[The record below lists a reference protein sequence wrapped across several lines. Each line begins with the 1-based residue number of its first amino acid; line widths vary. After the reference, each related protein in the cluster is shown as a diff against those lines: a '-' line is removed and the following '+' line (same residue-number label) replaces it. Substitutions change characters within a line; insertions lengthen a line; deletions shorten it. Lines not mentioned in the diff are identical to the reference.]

1 MSKTFSFSNE
11 KFDEF
16 VKDIVDLQKSFQELI
31 EKEKFFNENNIVKKH
46 FRLSLDNVIR
56 ICFGEIPIISQR
68 TINSDQ
74 YTLNYYRLKRLGYD
88 AFILLPLHDYI
99 QHRYRNLSQIPK
111 QIKYIIF

>member
-1 MSKTFSFSNE
+1 MIHNQLFFKGFDPRVDQIRLSKTFSFSNE

-16 VKDIVDLQKSFQELI
+16 FKDIVDLQKSFQELI

-74 YTLNYYRLKRLGYD
+74 CTREKS
-88 AFILLPLHDYI
+88 FHT
-99 QHRYRNLSQIPK
+99 
-111 QIKYIIF
+111 II